1 MCVSFHDFCRWKEAV
16 DFTSFDDLQNLFEF
30 VVKFKNR
37 DIKVSQSDIEVMS
50 QWITPNDMT
59 DALFE
64 VKNRTHFALHA
75 RATADFCLCFRSCQ
89 IVPISSKNVGGKAI
103 PRIAGPF
110 SNYAKRTRG
119 FAVLSMLCVKVK
131 PLICKSS
138 RALVYVILARAT
150 ADFYFLQVCHQKST
164 SQRWFE

>member
-1 MCVSFHDFCRWKEAV
+1 MEIRILYVSFNDFCRWKEAV

-64 VKNRTHFALHA
+64 VKHRTPFILHT
-75 RATADFCLCFRSCQ
+75 RATADFCLCLGHAQLFRFYQ
-89 IVPISSKNVGGKAI
+89 
-103 PRIAGPF
+103 R
-110 SNYAKRTRG
+110 
-119 FAVLSMLCVKVK
+119 ML
-131 PLICKSS
+131 
-138 RALVYVILARAT
+138 LAR
-150 ADFYFLQVCHQKST
+150 QS
-164 SQRWFE
+164 

>member
-1 MCVSFHDFCRWKEAV
+1 MEIRILYVSFNDFCRWKEAV

-64 VKNRTHFALHA
+64 VKHRTPFILHT
-75 RATADFCLCFRSCQ
+75 RATADFCLCLGHAQLFRFHQ
-89 IVPISSKNVGGKAI
+89 G
-103 PRIAGPF
+103 
-110 SNYAKRTRG
+110 
-119 FAVLSMLCVKVK
+119 ML
-131 PLICKSS
+131 
-138 RALVYVILARAT
+138 LAR
-150 ADFYFLQVCHQKST
+150 QS
-164 SQRWFE
+164 

>member
-1 MCVSFHDFCRWKEAV
+1 MCIGKYGNSVLYVSFHNFCRWKEAV

-64 VKNRTHFALHA
+64 VKHRTPFFTRTHVQQLTF
-75 RATADFCLCFRSCQ
+75 
-89 IVPISSKNVGGKAI
+89 
-103 PRIAGPF
+103 
-110 SNYAKRTRG
+110 
-119 FAVLSMLCVKVK
+119 
-131 PLICKSS
+131 
-138 RALVYVILARAT
+138 VYV
-150 ADFYFLQVCHQKST
+150 
-164 SQRWFE
+164 

>member
-1 MCVSFHDFCRWKEAV
+1 MYVYFHDFFRWKEAV

-64 VKNRTHFALHA
+64 VNERTPLILHA
-75 RATADFCLCFRSCQ
+75 RATADFCLCLGHAQLFR
-89 IVPISSKNVGGKAI
+89 
-103 PRIAGPF
+103 F
-110 SNYAKRTRG
+110 
-119 FAVLSMLCVKVK
+119 
-131 PLICKSS
+131 
-138 RALVYVILARAT
+138 
-150 ADFYFLQVCHQKST
+150 H
-164 SQRWFE
+164 